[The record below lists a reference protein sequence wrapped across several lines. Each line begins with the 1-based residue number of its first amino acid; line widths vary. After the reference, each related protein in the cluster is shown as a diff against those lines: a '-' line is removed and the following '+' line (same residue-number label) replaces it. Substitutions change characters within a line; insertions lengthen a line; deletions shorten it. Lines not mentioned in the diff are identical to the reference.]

1 MILVYQDEVHFQI
14 QTTVT
19 AGWYKKGSAP
29 TVKSFPGR
37 FKTSYSGFVIPE
49 TGELFTAKPE
59 KFNYETTIDSI
70 RSFLVAHPVPEGKR
84 YALVMDN
91 APWHKKTMRLIEVEA
106 LPEYEDIRK
115 CVAFIKLP
123 PYSPDLNPIE
133 QVWRI
138 TRRENTHNVFF
149 SSLSL
154 LESNVKPD
162 RSDIDLLFGCLLEW
176 GLPLSMPYTS
186 EQIEG
191 CTVHTYNEG
200 DLIACFDENIPDSV
214 IKAIAKRQ
222 PLRAVFR
229 DSSFNGSPAK
239 INVGEIFKM
248 LAPDTRIKVI

>member
-1 MILVYQDEVHFQI
+1 MHFQI

-19 AGWYKKGSAP
+19 SGWYKKGSAP

-49 TGELFTAKPE
+49 SGVLFTAKPE

-70 RSFLVAHPVPEGKR
+70 RSFLTAHPVPEGKR

-91 APWHKKTMRLIEVEA
+91 APWHKKTMRLIEQEM

-115 CVAFIKLP
+115 SVAFVKLP

-149 SSLSL
+149 PSLSL
-154 LESNVKPD
+154 LESTVDSAFAAWATPNNQLK
-162 RSDIDLLFGCLLEW
+162 SL
-176 GLPLSMPYTS
+176 
-186 EQIEG
+186 
-191 CTVHTYNEG
+191 CT
-200 DLIACFDENIPDSV
+200 
-214 IKAIAKRQ
+214 
-222 PLRAVFR
+222 
-229 DSSFNGSPAK
+229 
-239 INVGEIFKM
+239 FK
-248 LAPDTRIKVI
+248 

>member
-1 MILVYQDEVHFQI
+1 LILVYQDEVHFQI

-70 RSFLVAHPVPEGKR
+70 RSFLVAHPVSEGKR

-154 LESNVKPD
+154 LESTVDSAFEVWASPND
-162 RSDIDLLFGCLLEW
+162 QLRSLC
-176 GLPLSMPYTS
+176 
-186 EQIEG
+186 
-191 CTVHTYNEG
+191 
-200 DLIACFDENIPDSV
+200 
-214 IKAIAKRQ
+214 
-222 PLRAVFR
+222 
-229 DSSFNGSPAK
+229 SFK
-239 INVGEIFKM
+239 
-248 LAPDTRIKVI
+248 